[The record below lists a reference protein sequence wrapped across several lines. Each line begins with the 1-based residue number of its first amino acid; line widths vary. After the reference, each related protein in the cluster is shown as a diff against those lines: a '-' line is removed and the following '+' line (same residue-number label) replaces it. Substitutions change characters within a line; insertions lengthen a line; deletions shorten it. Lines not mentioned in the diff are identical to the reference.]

1 MQKKVLYYFVG
12 IIVYRYILDLCYVQ
26 VIEPVFNYLGFVNRE
41 TFQTLLR
48 SWGILLLMLPLS
60 FTWLRKNKPS
70 SNVLLLIFLASY
82 VPFTSLI
89 CFIPTSIKYIVSV
102 CLYWISIWLIDKFLP
117 NFKFPNYINNSKIIF
132 YFILVYICVI
142 FYVSGKYTGFR
153 LYFSFDNIYDLRF
166 EARKFNIPIL
176 FEYILAASRGLL
188 PIFLIYSW
196 SKRKF
201 IWSGL
206 IFFAIILNFGI
217 GGNKS
222 IIFLLILS
230 IIGYR
235 FSTNKV
241 RNLYVWGMGGIGLLA
256 LIEQFLLDTRFLGAN
271 IIYRFFY
278 IPSFLDRCFFD
289 FFQFNEFDFFRQG
302 ILRRFG
308 LESPYEQGIDFI
320 IADIYFGIDGS
331 RANNGLFSDAY
342 MNMGILGCILMPF
355 FLVFVLRLFD
365 ACARGI
371 IMRLL
376 FVPIIVFFLDLRSG
390 TLTIALLTGGLLFL
404 MLMLYFFPRFQEGVE

>member
-1 MQKKVLYYFVG
+1 M
-12 IIVYRYILDLCYVQ
+12 
-26 VIEPVFNYLGFVNRE
+26 
-41 TFQTLLR
+41 
-48 SWGILLLMLPLS
+48 
-60 FTWLRKNKPS
+60 
-70 SNVLLLIFLASY
+70 
-82 VPFTSLI
+82 
-89 CFIPTSIKYIVSV
+89 
-102 CLYWISIWLIDKFLP
+102 
-117 NFKFPNYINNSKIIF
+117 
-132 YFILVYICVI
+132 
-142 FYVSGKYTGFR
+142 
-153 LYFSFDNIYDLRF
+153 
-166 EARKFNIPIL
+166 
-176 FEYILAASRGLL
+176 
-188 PIFLIYSW
+188 
-196 SKRKF
+196 
-201 IWSGL
+201 
-206 IFFAIILNFGI
+206 NFGI

-235 FSTNKV
+235 FYTNKV